1 MRIVA
6 FVAAVFVLSANFSF
20 SADDPSTQ
28 PAVDARAV
36 LEDVVS
42 QWNSAER
49 ISARY
54 RFSEL
59 QLPEPDDAD
68 ELVHG
73 RNGAVQCTLFLRRPD
88 GIDVRGGTFSPES
101 RFMFDR
107 ELVYRGGVGP
117 NGVVFSAS
125 TPEQPDLDEILG
137 HRHLAHTWVHDQFIW
152 MLRADGWRDYF
163 HFAKNVR
170 LVGWIMNSTLRP
182 KEPLARIAFDTF
194 DEASW
199 ELWIDLKNQNA
210 LKRVTIQ
217 DKTSTNFV
225 RTRDAQ
231 PGGNLSNIIDE
242 EMIKRAKRVD
252 LRRTRV
258 LEFDHVSFDEEFPA
272 EAFARPEGDIRKFNL
287 HDESAEAQP
296 GGRAPPILGRDQNG
310 KVISTDQF
318 KDQAFVAIILNFGE
332 DGFPAR
338 LRGPLLHIPVVVR
351 ETVKDPSA
359 VVVFLGPNSPDSV
372 KDLLRQPEYQGATV
386 IVSESEDAFEA
397 FFTRGS
403 VAIIGRDGSVVWN
416 GMVYQPLMFP
426 EFARSLEAANS
437 R

>member
-1 MRIVA
+1 MRYPFSLTA
-6 FVAAVFVLSANFSF
+6 FLLLANVLFAGDEP
-20 SADDPSTQ
+20 ATQ
-28 PAVDARAV
+28 PAIDARAV
-36 LEDVVS
+36 LENLTT
-42 QWNSAER
+42 QWNTAER

-59 QLPEPDDAD
+59 QVPETDDVD
-68 ELVHG
+68 ELVIGKH
-73 RNGAVQCTLFLRRPD
+73 GAVQCSLYLRRPD
-88 GIDVRGGTFSPES
+88 AIDVRGGTFSPES
-101 RFMFDR
+101 RFIFDR
-107 ELVYRGGVGP
+107 ELVYHGGVGP

-125 TPEQPDLDEILG
+125 TPEHPDLDEVLG

-163 HFAKNVR
+163 RFAKNVR

-217 DKTSTNFV
+217 DKTSTSFV
-225 RTRDAQ
+225 RTRDAP
-231 PGGNLSNIIDE
+231 PGGNLSNIIGE

-258 LEFDHVSFDEEFPA
+258 LELDHVSFDDEFPA
-272 EAFARPEGDIRKFNL
+272 EAFARPEGDIRQFNA
-287 HDESAEAQP
+287 HDELPEAQA
-296 GGRAPPILGRDQNG
+296 GGRAPAVLGRDQSG
-310 KVISTDQF
+310 KVISADQF
-318 KDQAFVAIILNFGE
+318 KDQAFVAVILNFGE
-332 DGFPAR
+332 HGFPAR

-359 VVVFLGPNSPDSV
+359 VVVFLGQNSPDSV
-372 KDLLRQPEYQGATV
+372 KDLLKQPEYQGATV
-386 IVSESEDAFEA
+386 IVSESADAFEA

-403 VAIIGRDGSVVWN
+403 VAIVGRDGSVVWN

-426 EFARSLEAANS
+426 QFTRALENANS